1 MTKIKFYENEDKI
14 LGFSING
21 HTNFGQYGY
30 DIVCASISA
39 TTTMTVNALLEILK
53 VQNLKYDIKDGYMNV
68 NLEKLSSI
76 DLEKS
81 QDFLKSLRS
90 FLLELSKEYP
100 KNLKFE
106 TGRYEL

>member
-14 LGFSING
+14 LGFSIIG
-21 HTNFGQYGY
+21 HTNFGQYGS

-39 TTTMTVNALLEILK
+39 TTTMSVNALLEILK
-53 VQNLKYDIKDGYMNV
+53 VQNLKYDIKEGYM
-68 NLEKLSSI
+68 SI
-76 DLEKS
+76 DLRNLNLNDLIKS
-81 QDFLKSLRS
+81 QNFLLSLKL

-100 KNLKFE
+100 KNVKFE